1 MDYKKMSYISGVIIF
16 FSFLILM
23 MSIIWLAE
31 KRIFFTR
38 DYIVYVKFD
47 DVVGLRDHS
56 QVFMRGYR
64 IGWTKG
70 VKFLKDGVL
79 VRVDVNK
86 KYDVPT
92 DSRWEINTL
101 NFMGEK
107 AITVQPGKKDL
118 FLQPGAEVPGYN
130 RDLISVTKMILTGI
144 QKKIDEG
151 DLESKIR
158 TLGDSLVRFHS
169 ILEKG
174 DKKIDQIDIAAYNQE
189 IKKIGGLAGELKGLS
204 SDFRTELASTGKQGR
219 ESLVKM
225 DKAMEQMASLSAKL
239 DSIASKIDAG
249 EGSAGALV
257 NDKKYIESINT
268 TLQELQDL
276 IKDFRKN
283 PKKYVKLSIF

>member
-130 RDLISVTKMILTGI
+130 RDLISVTVRARVATAARVGRRRRVIRRRAGRC
-144 QKKIDEG
+144 G
-151 DLESKIR
+151 SCAGRPR
-158 TLGDSLVRFHS
+158 TLRPATPRRS
-169 ILEKG
+169 
-174 DKKIDQIDIAAYNQE
+174 
-189 IKKIGGLAGELKGLS
+189 
-204 SDFRTELASTGKQGR
+204 
-219 ESLVKM
+219 
-225 DKAMEQMASLSAKL
+225 
-239 DSIASKIDAG
+239 
-249 EGSAGALV
+249 
-257 NDKKYIESINT
+257 
-268 TLQELQDL
+268 
-276 IKDFRKN
+276 
-283 PKKYVKLSIF
+283 